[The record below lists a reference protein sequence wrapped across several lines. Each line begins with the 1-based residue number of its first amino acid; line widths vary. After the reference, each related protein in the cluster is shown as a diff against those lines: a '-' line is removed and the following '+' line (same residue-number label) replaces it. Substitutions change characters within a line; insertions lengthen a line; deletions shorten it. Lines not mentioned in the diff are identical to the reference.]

1 MNPQTKRSKSLR
13 QDGLKWLDVAFGRAA
28 QGEWLGPKKSLNRL
42 EKLRVLAALTRV
54 TKEMVDERHAL
65 SPDSAKSEFFAIDL
79 GQLRVLVWERA
90 DGLVP
95 IASFRQGDRDGER
108 RAMTKA
114 RLVKSRLEAG
124 SEVQFSFTPFD
135 PSRVFAG
142 DAKSPSQLPNTSASG
157 EVAIVPVVIPE
168 TGYKVKQSK
177 PTGERMKPK
186 SSGTKSVPGGRPTRA
201 AAHTKLPAAAEKPD
215 EIKPETLAE
224 PIAALRA
231 FDANKDRIDQLKNDV
246 LEVIDERWM
255 EDTYKNPDLLTVTKA
270 DLVRLMKAAQPN
282 NANVEIVADAHL
294 RAIES
299 ARKPMVAE
307 REALLARIA
316 AAIATDRK
324 DVIEAV
330 FGIRSLGSTHAQE
343 AAAAL
348 IPAALWAAQHGHG
361 LTAPLLRD
369 EPRSRFERVEQT
381 NIALDVMFM
390 QTRFRVSPGQGVS
403 RRAVERANAALEIA
417 PVSSMRNAPCLDLT

>member
-1 MNPQTKRSKSLR
+1 MAWFPLQVSAKGT
-13 QDGLKWLDVAFGRAA
+13 
-28 QGEWLGPKKSLNRL
+28 
-42 EKLRVLAALTRV
+42 
-54 TKEMVDERHAL
+54 EMVNEGRWPRHAWSSRDL
-65 SPDSAKSEFFAIDL
+65 KLVAK
-79 GQLRVLVWERA
+79 
-90 DGLVP
+90 
-95 IASFRQGDRDGER
+95 
-108 RAMTKA
+108 
-114 RLVKSRLEAG
+114 
-124 SEVQFSFTPFD
+124 FSFLLRLLIRQEYLQVMQSLHRNF
-135 PSRVFAG
+135 RIHR
-142 DAKSPSQLPNTSASG
+142 LP
-157 EVAIVPVVIPE
+157 VKFAIVPVVIPE